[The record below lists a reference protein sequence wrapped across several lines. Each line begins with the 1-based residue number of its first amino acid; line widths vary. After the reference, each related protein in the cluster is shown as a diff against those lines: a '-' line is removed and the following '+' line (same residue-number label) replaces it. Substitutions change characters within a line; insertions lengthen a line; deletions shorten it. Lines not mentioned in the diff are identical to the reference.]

1 MENKYFKE
9 LARRLNG
16 SNIEVGMAGD
26 HALPILLHGQ
36 TAITVRQSSDVFL
49 APESSGDQEAGELYH
64 RVSGLAR
71 EVKEYTAA
79 MERAPVLKASG
90 LDEDF
95 RVLADFNGVVLAGH
109 EMEHSRGYQFVTW
122 KWDYNRT
129 GVMFGDYYI
138 NDYEAAKKSFATRS
152 GLVAKERLFTDEQLT
167 ELYRGTEHLLEEG
180 PEPTPRQSE
189 VLSSARKQIEQ
200 AVPDLLERL
209 EQGQGQDQELKMRL

>member
-9 LARRLNG
+9 LARRLKELD
-16 SNIEVGMAGD
+16 IEVGKAGD

-36 TAITVRQSSDVFL
+36 TAITVRQSSDIFL
-49 APESSGDQEAGELYH
+49 APESSGNQEAGELYH

-90 LDEDF
+90 LEEDF

-109 EMEHSRGYQFVTW
+109 EMEKGRGYKFATW
-122 KWDYNRT
+122 EWSYDRT
-129 GVMFGDYYI
+129 GVISGDYCI
-138 NDYEAAKKSFATRS
+138 NGYEAAKKSFATRS

-167 ELYRGTEHLLEEG
+167 ELYRGTEYLLEEG
-180 PEPTPRQSE
+180 PEPTPKQSE
-189 VLSSARKQIEQ
+189 VLNSARKQIEQ
-200 AVPDLLERL
+200 AVPDLPERL
-209 EQGQGQDQELKMRL
+209 EQGQCQDLKMGL